1 MVTSGKESQVN
12 IIGDPSESSEDRGP
26 LVEDDDLE
34 AAKIKIEDSVSE
46 LGSSAEDVLAFLEAD
61 DTEEEEE
68 TYLDSR
74 IPLARD
80 TRPMIAAWHE
90 YKNAMAQVKTSYKLL
105 KVELGLGGCD
115 EQQGQ
120 RKDNLVQSA
129 SRIKKSLDVIE
140 VDLKDAFPKLSGVAW
155 LTRSELLVM
164 PTWMHKLMGVTLEAT
179 DTEKLDAQSQL
190 QQRLDGV
197 NEAE

>member
-105 KVELGLGGCD
+105 KGELGLGGGD